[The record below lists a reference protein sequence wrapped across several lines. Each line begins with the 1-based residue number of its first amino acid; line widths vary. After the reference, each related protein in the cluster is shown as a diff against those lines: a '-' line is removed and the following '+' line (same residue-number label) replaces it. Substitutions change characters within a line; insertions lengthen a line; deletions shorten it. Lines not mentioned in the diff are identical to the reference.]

1 MSAGSPVKPRSVPCF
16 SCDVDVMA
24 ERLAA
29 RMSGDAV
36 TPSSDAATAA
46 AAAASYCSDEDDDG
60 DSTLASVKT
69 HPLIHSSSERKKK

>member
-16 SCDVDVMA
+16 SCDADLMA
-24 ERLAA
+24 ERLTV

-36 TPSSDAATAA
+36 TPSSDAA

-69 HPLIHSSSERKKK
+69 HPLIHSSSESKTKQ

>member
-1 MSAGSPVKPRSVPCF
+1 MSAGFPVKPRSVPCF
-16 SCDVDVMA
+16 SCDADVMA

-36 TPSSDAATAA
+36 TPSSD
-46 AAAASYCSDEDDDG
+46 AAASYCSDEDDDG

-69 HPLIHSSSERKKK
+69 HPLIHSSSESKKKY

>member
-16 SCDVDVMA
+16 SCDADLMA
-24 ERLAA
+24 ERLTV

-36 TPSSDAATAA
+36 TPSSDAA

-69 HPLIHSSSERKKK
+69 HPLIHSSSERKTKQ